1 MKTKTKMMI
10 KMTID
15 GQVTLDWPRDM
26 TLKPNSNM
34 QNSMMLFNFFILT

>member
-15 GQVTLDWPRDM
+15 GQVTLDWPRNM
-26 TLKPNSNM
+26 TLSLIPICRI
-34 QNSMMLFNFFILT
+34 Q